1 MLLLIG
7 WVLLWHAML
16 RVCLW
21 LLRLRGLADGH
32 CIRSLA
38 LPLPLFLLRTLHGV
52 DWHRAGQTE
61 RNSIC

>member
-38 LPLPLFLLRTLHGV
+38 LPLPLFLLRTLLL
-52 DWHRAGQTE
+52 
-61 RNSIC
+61 